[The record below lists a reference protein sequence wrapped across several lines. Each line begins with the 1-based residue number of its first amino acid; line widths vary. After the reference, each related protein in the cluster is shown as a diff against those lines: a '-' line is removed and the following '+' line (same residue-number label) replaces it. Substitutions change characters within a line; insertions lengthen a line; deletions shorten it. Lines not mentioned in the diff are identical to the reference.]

1 MNNYNKIN
9 NIVGWLAFA
18 ISFIV
23 YALTM
28 EPTASFWD
36 CGEFISASYGL
47 QVVHPPGAPLFLILG
62 RFFSLF
68 AGDNLQMV
76 APMVNLLSVSASAFC
91 VMFTFWITTYFG
103 KRLVSKTTDNPSTPH
118 LIGIMGAGLVAALTL
133 TFSDTFWFSAVE
145 AEVYASSSF
154 FTALTFWAI
163 LKWEAN
169 ADKKHSDRWLVFIGY
184 IIGLAVG
191 VHLLNLLVI
200 PAIAF
205 VYYFRRYPGR
215 ITRNGIILCGGIGL
229 VLLVFVQLGVIPGIP
244 ALAAKF
250 DLAFVNGIG
259 LPFGSGA
266 LFFILLLIGGTIFG
280 LVYSRRKGK
289 VALNTALLAFS
300 FIVIGYSSYSMV
312 VIRSLAN
319 PPIDMNNPEDP
330 FNLVYY
336 LNREQYGDRPLLFGP
351 YFTSRPTGIDYK
363 SEKYIRIGDK
373 YKPLPK
379 GFEYTYNKKDKVFFP
394 RIYDGNDQ
402 SHIRG
407 YKEWTGLR
415 DGRKPD
421 FGHNITF
428 FKDYQLGWMYWRY
441 FMWNFSGRQNDDQ
454 GYIGKVDGNWISGI
468 NFIDEARLGPQD
480 NIPQTMEDNK
490 GRNKYYMLPFLL
502 GLIGIFFHIKTHKED
517 SFILGVL
524 FLITG
529 AILIVYLNPPPYE
542 PRERDYVFVGSFQ
555 VFSSWVG
562 LAVLGLFTWLS
573 KKITPQIAAIAATVG
588 CLIAAPVLMASE
600 NWDDHDRSGRYMT
613 IDFAKNYLNSC
624 PKNAILLTN
633 GDNDTYPLWY
643 AQNVEKYRT
652 DVRVINYSLLGAGE
666 YANGLRQQTYE
677 SAPIKFTFDHEQI
690 IPGVRDYLRF
700 NAANKKFNQNV
711 PTELK
716 DVMKFLASEND
727 ADKIYDNNEGKLVNY
742 LPTKKFKISLDIQK
756 FYDNNWINRNDTNGR
771 VNELVFDLPGNT
783 LYKNGL
789 LLLDIIANNVN
800 DRPICFTTTTGPDVY
815 LNMME
820 YFEDRGLVYR
830 MVPYKT
836 PTVDQYRYGKIDN
849 DTLHKLLVETY
860 QWGGMEEREM
870 FVDDKAKLVPS
881 NVRGQFARLAGSLL
895 NAGDKK
901 RAIETLDHSLKS
913 IPHHNMPFDFNML
926 NYIEIYYRCEA
937 PEKAEKLMD
946 ILAKDAKEKFDYFRK
961 FRGSYAKD
969 VYVRQ
974 GKEIGQKVLQ
984 NCAAIAN
991 QYGRKEKAQQMAQM
1005 AQ

>member
-9 NIVGWLAFA
+9 NLVGWMAFA

-76 APMVNLLSVSASAFC
+76 APMVNLLSVSASALC

-103 KRLVSKTTDNPSTPH
+103 KRLVAKTTDNPTMAH
-118 LIGIMGAGLVAALTL
+118 TIAIMGAGLVGALTL

-200 PAIAF
+200 PAIVF

-215 ITRNGIILCGGIGL
+215 ITRKGIIISGGLSL

-250 DLAFVNGIG
+250 DLAFVNGMG

-266 LFFILLLIGGTIFG
+266 LFFLLLLIGGTIFG
-280 LVYSRRKGK
+280 LIYSKKKGK

-336 LNREQYGDRPLLFGP
+336 LNREQYGDRPLLYGP
-351 YFTSRPTGIDYK
+351 YFTARPTGYELK
-363 SEKYIRIGDK
+363 SEKYIRIGES

-379 GFEYTYNKKDKVFFP
+379 GFEYTYEKKDKVFFP

-415 DGRKPD
+415 DGRKPE
-421 FGHNITF
+421 FKHNITF
-428 FKDYQLGWMYWRY
+428 FINYQLGWMYWRY

-468 NFIDEARLGPQD
+468 GFIDEARLGPQD
-480 NIPQTMEDNK
+480 NLPDTMAGNK

-573 KKITPQIAAIAATVG
+573 KKITPQVAAIAATVG
-588 CLIAAPVLMASE
+588 CLVAAPVLMASQ

-677 SAPIKFTFDHEQI
+677 SEPIKFTFNHEQI
-690 IPGVRDYLRF
+690 IPGVRDYLRY
-700 NAANKKFNQNV
+700 NASNKFNQNA

-716 DVMKFLASEND
+716 DVMKFLASDND
-727 ADKIYDNNEGKLVNY
+727 ADKIYDNNEGKLVNFV
-742 LPTKKFKISLDIQK
+742 PTKKYKISLDMQK
-756 FYDNNWINRNDTNGR
+756 FVNNNWIDPNDTLNK

-789 LLLDIIANNVN
+789 LLLDIVASNIN

-830 MVPYKT
+830 LVPYKT
-836 PTVDQYRYGKIDN
+836 PVTDQYRYGKIVN
-849 DTLHKLLVETY
+849 DTLHKLLVDTY
-860 QWGGMEEREM
+860 KWGGMEEREM

-881 NVRGQFARLAGSLL
+881 NVRGQFARLAGALL
-895 NAGDKK
+895 QAGDKE
-901 RAIETLDHSLKS
+901 RAIATLDHSLVS
-913 IPHHNMPFDFNML
+913 IPHHNMPFDYNML
-926 NYIEIYYRCEA
+926 NYIDIYYRCEA

-946 ILAKDAKEKFDYFRK
+946 ILAKDAKQKFDYFRQ
-961 FRGSYAKD
+961 FSGSDAKD
-969 VYVRQ
+969 IYVKQ
-974 GKEIGQKVLQ
+974 GKEIGQQVLQ

-991 QYGRKEKAQQMAQM
+991 QYGRKEKAEQIARMIQ
-1005 AQ
+1005 

>member
-18 ISFIV
+18 IAFVV

-36 CGEFISASYGL
+36 CGEFISASYGM
-47 QVVHPPGAPLFLILG
+47 QVVHPPGAPLFLIIG

-76 APMVNLLSVSASAFC
+76 APMVNLLSVLASAFC

-103 KRLVSKTTDNPSTPH
+103 KRLVKNTTEEPGTGH
-118 LIGIMGAGLVAALTL
+118 LIAVMGAGLVGALTL

-154 FTALTFWAI
+154 FTALTFWSI
-163 LKWEAN
+163 LKWEVN

-184 IIGLAVG
+184 VIGLAVG

-200 PAIAF
+200 PAIVY
-205 VYYFRRYPGR
+205 VYYFRRFPSR
-215 ITRNGIILCGGIGL
+215 ITRNGIIVSGIIGL

-244 ALAAKF
+244 SIAAKF
-250 DLAFVNGIG
+250 DLIFVNDFG

-266 LFFILLLIGGTIFG
+266 LFFIVLIIAATTFG
-280 LVYSRRKGK
+280 IIYTKRKGK
-289 VALNTALLAFS
+289 VAFNTALLAFS

-336 LNREQYGDRPLLFGP
+336 LNREQYGDRPLLYGP
-351 YFTSRPTGIDYK
+351 NFTARPTGVDYK
-363 SEKYIRIGDK
+363 SEKYIRIGNR
-373 YKPLPK
+373 YKAIPPS
-379 GFEYTYNKKDKVFFP
+379 FEYTYADKDMGLFP

-415 DGRKPD
+415 DKQKPK
-421 FGHNITF
+421 FKHNFAF
-428 FKDYQLGWMYWRY
+428 FAKYQIGWMYWRY

-454 GYIGKVDGNWISGI
+454 GYIGSVDGNWISGI
-468 NFIDEARLGPQD
+468 DFVDEARLGPQD
-480 NIPQTMEDNK
+480 NLPDTMAANK
-490 GRNKYYMLPFLL
+490 GRNKYYMLPFIL
-502 GLIGIFFHIKTHKED
+502 GLIGIFFHIKNARGD

-555 VFSSWVG
+555 VFSTWVG
-562 LAVLGLFTWLS
+562 LAVLALFTWLS
-573 KKITPQIAAIAATVG
+573 KKLTPTIAAGAATLT
-588 CLIAAPVLMASE
+588 CLLAAPTLMGSQ

-624 PKNAILLTN
+624 PKNAILFTN

-652 DVRVINYSLLGAGE
+652 DVRVINYSLLGAAE
-666 YANGLRQQTYE
+666 YANGLRKQTYE
-677 SAPIKFTFDHEQI
+677 SPPIKFTFTPEQYI
-690 IPGVRDYLRF
+690 SGTRDFLRYSE
-700 NAANKKFNQNV
+700 NKKINQTI
-711 PTELK
+711 PIELK
-716 DVMKFLASEND
+716 NVMKFIASENP
-727 ADKIYDNNEGKLVNY
+727 ADMIFDPNQDETVNY
-742 LPTKKFKISLDIQK
+742 LPTKKFKVSIDLKKYIELGLVNPNDSL
-756 FYDNNWINRNDTNGR
+756 RR

-789 LLLDIIANNVN
+789 LLLDIVANNIN

-820 YFEDRGLVYR
+820 YFEDKGLVYQL
-830 MVPYKT
+830 VPYKT
-836 PTVDQYRYGKIDN
+836 PSVEQYQYGRVNN
-849 DTLHKLLVETY
+849 DTLYKLLVDTY
-860 QWGGMEEREM
+860 KWGGMEEREM

-881 NVRGQFARLAGSLL
+881 NVRRHFARLAASLFQ
-895 NAGDKK
+895 AGDKK
-901 RAIETLDHSLKS
+901 RAVEVLDHSLIS
-913 IPHHNMPFDFNML
+913 IPHINMPFDYNML
-926 NYIEIYYRCEA
+926 QYIDIYYRCEA

-946 ILAKDAKEKFDYFRK
+946 VLAVDSRQKLRYFRQFKGSVAKDP
-961 FRGSYAKD
+961 
-969 VYVRQ
+969 YVKQ
-974 GKEIGQKVLQ
+974 GVQLSQQILQ
-984 NCAAIAN
+984 NCAGLAS
-991 QYGRKEKAQQMAQM
+991 QYGRTEKAEKISAMM
-1005 AQ
+1005 K

>member
-9 NIVGWLAFA
+9 NIVGWLSFA
-18 ISFIV
+18 IAFTV

-47 QVVHPPGAPLFLILG
+47 QVVHPPGAPLFLIIG

-76 APMVNLLSVSASAFC
+76 APMVNLLSVTTSAFC
-91 VMFTFWITTYFG
+91 VLFTFWITTYFG
-103 KRLVSKTTDNPSTPH
+103 KRLVNKTTESPSTPH
-118 LIGIMGAGLVAALTL
+118 LIAVMGAGLVAALTL

-163 LKWEAN
+163 LKWEAH
-169 ADKKHSDRWLVFIGY
+169 ADEKHSDRWLVFIGY
-184 IIGLAVG
+184 VIGLAVG

-200 PAIAF
+200 PAIVY
-205 VYYFRRYPGR
+205 VYYFRRFPNK
-215 ITRNGIILCGGIGL
+215 ITRNGIILSGIIGL
-229 VLLVFVQLGVIPGIP
+229 AVLVFVQLGIIPGIP
-244 ALAAKF
+244 SIASKF
-250 DLAFVNGIG
+250 DLIFVNDFG

-266 LFFILLLIGGTIFG
+266 LFFIALLIAALVFG
-280 LVYSRRKGK
+280 IIYTKRKGK

-336 LNREQYGDRPLLFGP
+336 LNREQYGDRPLLYGP
-351 YFTSRPTGIDYK
+351 YFTARPTGIDYK
-363 SEKYIRIGDK
+363 AEKYVRVGDR
-373 YKPLPK
+373 YKSIPPN
-379 GFEYTYNKKDKVFFP
+379 FEYTYDDKDMVLFP

-415 DGRKPD
+415 EGKDPK
-421 FGHNITF
+421 FKHNISF
-428 FKDYQLGWMYWRY
+428 FVNYQLGWMYWRY

-454 GYIGKVDGNWISGI
+454 GFIGNVDGNWISGI
-468 NFIDEARLGPQD
+468 KFIDEARLGPQD
-480 NIPQTMEDNK
+480 NLPDSMAANK
-490 GRNKYYMLPFLL
+490 GRNKYYMLPFIL
-502 GLIGIFFHIKTHKED
+502 GLIGLIFHIKNARGD
-517 SFILGVL
+517 SFVMGVL

-562 LAVLGLFTWLS
+562 LAVLALFTWLS
-573 KKITPQIAAIAATVG
+573 KKLSPKLAAGVATLV
-588 CLIAAPVLMASE
+588 CLLAAPMLMGSQ

-624 PKNAILLTN
+624 PKNAILFTN

-643 AQNVEKYRT
+643 AQNVEGYRT
-652 DVRVINYSLLGAGE
+652 DVRVINYSLLGAAE
-666 YANGLRQQTYE
+666 YANGLRQQTYA
-677 SAPIKFTFDHEQI
+677 SPPIKFTFTPEQYI
-690 IPGVRDYLRF
+690 SGTRDYVGY
-700 NAANKKFNQNV
+700 NASNKINQNI
-711 PTELK
+711 PTELSK
-716 DVMKFLASEND
+716 VMKFIASENP
-727 ADKIYDNNEGKLVNY
+727 ADKIFDRNRDENVNY
-742 LPTKKFKISLDIQK
+742 LPTKKFKITLDIQK
-756 FYDNNWINRNDTNGR
+756 YIDLKLINPNDTVNL

-789 LLLDIIANNVN
+789 LLLDIVANNIN

-830 MVPYKT
+830 LVPYKT
-836 PTVDQYRYGKIDN
+836 PIVEQYQYGKVVN
-849 DTLHKLLVETY
+849 DTLYKLLVDTY
-860 QWGGMEEREM
+860 KWGGMEEREM

-881 NVRGQFARLAGSLL
+881 NVRRHFARLAGSLFQ
-895 NAGDKK
+895 AGDKK
-901 RAIETLDHSLKS
+901 RAIEVLDHSQKS
-913 IPHHNMPFDFNML
+913 IPHHNMPFDYTML
-926 NYIEIYYRCEA
+926 QYIDIYYRCEA

-946 ILAKDAKEKFDYFRK
+946 IIAEDSKQKLRYFK
-961 FRGSYAKD
+961 QYKGSKARD
-969 VYVRQ
+969 PYVRQ
-974 GKEIGQKVLQ
+974 GLQVSQQVLQ
-984 NCAAIAN
+984 NCAAMAS
-991 QYGRKEKAQQMAQM
+991 QYGRTEKAQQISAMM
-1005 AQ
+1005 R